1 MKAYLIT
8 TGTVFALVI
17 ACHIWRVS
25 AEGLQLARDP
35 VFILLTL
42 LAAAL
47 CLWAGWLPRQ
57 SSRSR

>member
-8 TGTVFALVI
+8 TGTVFALII
-17 ACHIWRVS
+17 ACHIWRIS

-42 LAAAL
+42 VFAGL
-47 CLWAGWLPRQ
+47 CLWAGWLLRR